1 MVVPISSQS
10 SSESSDFRRIEA
22 QFGPDIFPTI
32 SGGDFMTTTSRLMP
46 MVAMLFVAL
55 VDGSLSTGPA
65 SAEDVCLPAPNAPA
79 PQGSHWHYRTDP
91 VKQSKCWY
99 LQTEGPAFQKQA
111 AQETP
116 EPGVGTKRPAPI
128 PPITDP
134 DQLGPEPLELRP
146 AEAAPAASADKPTK
160 GNIQHSARAN
170 RQAGTDKAAW
180 PNPPLPVGS
189 GKVAWP
195 RPPSL
200 VGADKVAWP
209 DPPSPAGADKVAW
222 PDPPSPARG
231 ATAEVAAENTPAAPS
246 TPEEKAKQTQGV
258 PPTAANSAEAGDG
271 AGPDRHIAKP
281 TARLVAQD
289 EVPISLL
296 LAFAIGLVI
305 AGLIVRWIVR
315 MAFARRPKIDV
326 ERREPSWTTGV
337 ASERTTPTF
346 VAQDRD
352 LAPGSLDADHL
363 DDEVKESLRK
373 LLRVLDGQ
381 TL

>member
-1 MVVPISSQS
+1 
-10 SSESSDFRRIEA
+10 
-22 QFGPDIFPTI
+22 
-32 SGGDFMTTTSRLMP
+32 MTATSRLMP
-46 MVAMLFVAL
+46 MVAMVFVAL

-65 SAEDVCLPAPNAPA
+65 SAEDVCLPAPNAQA
-79 PQGSHWHYRTDP
+79 PQGSHWYYRTDP

-99 LQTEGPAFQKQA
+99 LRTEGPAIQKQA

-116 EPGVGTKRPAPI
+116 ETGVGTKRPAPT
-128 PPITDP
+128 PSKTDP
-134 DQLGPEPLELRP
+134 NQLGPEPLELRP

-170 RQAGTDKAAW
+170 RQASTDKAAW

-195 RPPSL
+195 RPPSPAGADK
-200 VGADKVAWP
+200 VAWPDPPSPARADKVAWP

-231 ATAEVAAENTPAAPS
+231 ATAEVAAENTPAAAS
-246 TPEEKAKQTQGV
+246 TPEEKAKQTQEV
-258 PPTAANSAEAGDG
+258 PPTAANSAKAGDD
-271 AGPDRHIAKP
+271 AGRDRHIAKP

-289 EVPISLL
+289 EVPISML

-315 MAFARRPKIDV
+315 MAFARRPKVDV
-326 ERREPSWTTGV
+326 ERREPGWTTGV
-337 ASERTTPTF
+337 ASERTIPTF

-352 LAPGSLDADHL
+352 LAPGSVDADHL
-363 DDEVKESLRK
+363 EDEVKESLRK
-373 LLRVLDGQ
+373 LLQVLDGQ
-381 TL
+381 AV